1 MIRMKK
7 SLVLM
12 GVIAL
17 LFIVPLLIFLSSDSA
32 PIEPEAEEA
41 VTAKVPRQNIEASM
55 EPEPAMAT
63 RVESAAATAALTDPE
78 VVAQVGEI
86 SITRAQLS
94 NTKYGRDDQS
104 RLETLIQRAFL
115 LLEFD
120 RRDVEL
126 PAELVQQRV
135 NEVVLKEFHGNR
147 TAFLENLKWQGYTEE
162 EFREAEADNMRINA
176 MRAMLWRD
184 ADVNDRSMREREEAI
199 QKWMK
204 EMQTK
209 IPVVYANRSGN

>member
-32 PIEPEAEEA
+32 PIEPEAAEA

-94 NTKYGRDDQS
+94 NIKYGRDDQS